1 MSGKR
6 VNAILPS
13 APAQY
18 DPTYLNQLVRSLEN
32 LVGDVRNPV
41 FSASDLPTRDA
52 VSVLEVGRLYQ
63 EDGIVKVVR
72 PEDK

>member
-6 VNAILPS
+6 VNAILPT
-13 APAQY
+13 APTQY
-18 DPTYLNQLVRSLEN
+18 DPAYVNQLVRALEN

-41 FSASDLPTRDA
+41 FSASNLPTIDSLA
-52 VSVLEVGRLYQ
+52 SLEVGRLYQ
-63 EDGIVKVVR
+63 EDGVVKVVR